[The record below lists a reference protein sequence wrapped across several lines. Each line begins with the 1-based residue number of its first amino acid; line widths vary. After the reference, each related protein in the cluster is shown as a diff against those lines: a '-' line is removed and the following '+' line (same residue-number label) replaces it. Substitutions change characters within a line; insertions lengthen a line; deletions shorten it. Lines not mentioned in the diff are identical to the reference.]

1 MCRMFKVS
9 RSGYYHWL
17 SRKASD
23 REINN
28 QETLKVIKEI
38 HQTSKGRYGSPK
50 ITHELIKRNIQ
61 VSRPVWL
68 DGPNAQA
75 CGKSMRMANIKS
87 IVHKRFRIN
96 TTDSTIIIRWLKI
109 Y

>member
-1 MCRMFKVS
+1 MFKVS
-9 RSGYYHWL
+9 RSGYYHWG
-17 SRKASD
+17 SRKASA
-23 REINN
+23 
-28 QETLKVIKEI
+28 KEI

-87 IVHKRFRIN
+87 IIHKRFRIN
-96 TTDSTIIIRWLKI
+96 TTDSIIIIRWLKI